1 MKTLIKGVLLF
12 FFLSVSDIA
21 IPQETKWDDIP
32 MTTTSKEAM
41 KFYIEGIKAFNDV
54 DINKSTDLFKKASE
68 LDPNFILPNQLLAFN
83 YLYFKDMDQFKTFAN
98 KALAS
103 TYKLTE
109 SEILLQKALK
119 KLLDDPTANVTEFG
133 EKLVQL
139 NPKIYAAYQWLGSYQ
154 QFAKDYEGLDKTFHA
169 QLQLT
174 KSPGPIYNGL
184 GYNYMTLNKMD
195 KAKEAFEN
203 YIKAEPNNPN
213 CYDSMGDYFAKAED
227 YKNAYSNFMK
237 AYQMDSIRFK
247 FSHDKAMKIKPK
259 LNN

>member
-12 FFLSVSDIA
+12 FLLGVSDIA
-21 IPQETKWDDIP
+21 ITQETKWDDIP

-41 KFYIEGIKAFNDV
+41 KLYIEGIKAVNDV
-54 DINKSTDLFKKASE
+54 DINKSIDLFKKASE
-68 LDPNFILPNQLLAFN
+68 LEPNFIMPNQLLAFS
-83 YLYFKDMDQFKTFAN
+83 YLYLNDKDQFKKYAN

-109 SEILLQKALK
+109 SEMLLQKALK
-119 KLLDDPTANVTEFG
+119 KLMEDPSANVTEFG

-139 NPKIYAAYQWLGSYQ
+139 NPKTYAAYQWLISYQ
-154 QFAKDYEGLDKTFHA
+154 QFAKDYEGLDKTFQA
-169 QLQLT
+169 QLKLT
-174 KSPGPIYNGL
+174 EFPGPIYNGM
-184 GYNYMTLNKMD
+184 GYNYMTLNKMG

-227 YKNAYSNFMK
+227 FQNAYSNFMK
-237 AYQMDSIRFK
+237 AYEMDSIRFK
-247 FSHDKAMKIKPK
+247 ISHDKAMKIKPK
-259 LNN
+259 LNK

>member
-12 FFLSVSDIA
+12 FLLGVSDIA
-21 IPQETKWDDIP
+21 ITQETKWDDIP

-41 KFYIEGIKAFNDV
+41 KFYIEGIKAFNNV
-54 DINKSTDLFKKASE
+54 DINKSSDLFKKASE
-68 LDPNFILPNQLLAFN
+68 LDPNFIMPTQFLAFN
-83 YLYFKDMDQFKTFAN
+83 YLYFKDIYQFKTFAN

-139 NPKIYAAYQWLGSYQ
+139 NPKTYAAYQWLANYQ
-154 QFAKDYEGLDKTFHA
+154 QFAKDYDGLDKTFHT

-174 KSPGPIYNGL
+174 KFPGPIYNGL

-195 KAKEAFEN
+195 QAKEAFEN

-237 AYQMDSIRFK
+237 AFEMDSIRFK
-247 FSHDKAMKIKPK
+247 FSHDKAMKIKPQ
-259 LNN
+259 LNK